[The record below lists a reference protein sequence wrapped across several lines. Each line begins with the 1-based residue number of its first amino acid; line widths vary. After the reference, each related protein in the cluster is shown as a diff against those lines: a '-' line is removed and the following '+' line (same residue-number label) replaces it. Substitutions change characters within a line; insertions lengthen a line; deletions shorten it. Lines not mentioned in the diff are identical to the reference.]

1 MKNLVKIGVTR
12 LYKNIFFIVGCVLA
26 FLITEWFVSVGPI
39 PQLAKY
45 GATTNAIVV
54 SAGIIFFF
62 ALFTGMFFGGERES
76 GILRNQVMAGYSQ
89 KEIFFGRYITLLIA
103 LTVMNLFWI
112 LGAVVGG
119 TKIDAQMLKYIGIEF
134 LYNAAAITVVLAIC
148 SRTKKQLNGIVI
160 SLGIAYLCVTGV
172 LVGNFIYSITADI
185 SKTVSMIVAYIYNLS
200 PVGQCFARSGIAD
213 EGIDTLWIQLLASL
227 TVLVLGFFFGTFKVS
242 KSDVN

>member
-45 GATTNAIVV
+45 GAATNAIVV

-103 LTVMNLFWI
+103 LAVMNLSWI

-119 TKIDAQMLKYIGIEF
+119 TKIDAGMLEYICIEF
-134 LYNAAAITVVLAIC
+134 LYNAAAIAIILAIC
-148 SRTKKQLNGIVI
+148 SRAKKQTNGIVI
-160 SLGIAYLCVTGV
+160 SLGIAYLCVTGC
-172 LVGNFIYSITADI
+172 LIGNYIYSITCDI

-213 EGIDTLWIQLLASL
+213 EGIDALWIQLLASL

-242 KSDVN
+242 KSDVT

>member
-12 LYKNIFFIVGCVLA
+12 LYKNIFFIVCCVLA

-45 GATTNAIVV
+45 GAATNAIVV

-103 LTVMNLFWI
+103 LAVMNLFWI

-134 LYNAAAITVVLAIC
+134 LYNAQQPPPI
-148 SRTKKQLNGIVI
+148 K
-160 SLGIAYLCVTGV
+160 
-172 LVGNFIYSITADI
+172 
-185 SKTVSMIVAYIYNLS
+185 
-200 PVGQCFARSGIAD
+200 RS
-213 EGIDTLWIQLLASL
+213 S
-227 TVLVLGFFFGTFKVS
+227 VFFFRNICQFADNGRGCSVLLTLS
-242 KSDVN
+242 HRMLLWEIETIQ

>member
-12 LYKNIFFIVGCVLA
+12 LYKNIFFIVCCVLA

-45 GATTNAIVV
+45 GAATNAIVV

-62 ALFTGMFFGGERES
+62 AMFTGIFYGGEKES
-76 GILRNQVMAGYSQ
+76 GILRNQVMAGYSR
-89 KEIFFGRYITLLIA
+89 KVIFFGRYITLLIA
-103 LTVMNLFWI
+103 LAVMNLFWI
-112 LGAVVGG
+112 LGAVVAG
-119 TKIDAQMLKYIGIEF
+119 TKLDSEMLVYIGIEF
-134 LYNAAAITVVLAIC
+134 LYNAAAIAVVLAIC
-148 SRTKKQLNGIVI
+148 SRTKKQINGVVI

-172 LVGNFIYSITADI
+172 LIGNYIYYITSEI
-185 SKTVSMIVAYIYNLS
+185 SKTASTIVAYVYNLS

-213 EGIDTLWIQLLASL
+213 EGIDAIWIQLLASL

-242 KSDVN
+242 QSDVN

>member
-1 MKNLVKIGVTR
+1 MKNLVKIGVIR
-12 LYKNIFFIVGCVLA
+12 LYKNIFYIVCCVLA
-26 FLITEWFVSVGPI
+26 FLITEWFISVGPV

-89 KEIFFGRYITLLIA
+89 NKIFFARYITLLIA
-103 LTVMNLFWI
+103 LAVMNLFWI

-119 TKIDAQMLKYIGIEF
+119 AKLEAEMLRYIGIEF
-134 LYNAAAITVVLAIC
+134 LYNAAAIAVILAIC
-148 SRTKKQLNGIVI
+148 SRTKKQINGIVI

-172 LVGNFIYSITADI
+172 LVGNYIYSITADV
-185 SKTVSMIVAYIYNLS
+185 SGTVSTIVAYIYNLS
-200 PVGQCFARSGIAD
+200 PVGQCFARSGIGD
-213 EGIDTLWIQLLASL
+213 EGIQTLWVQLLASL

-242 KSDVN
+242 KSDVS

>member
-12 LYKNIFFIVGCVLA
+12 LYKNIFYIVCCALA

-45 GATTNAIVV
+45 GAATNAIVV

-103 LTVMNLFWI
+103 LAVMNLSWI

-119 TKIDAQMLKYIGIEF
+119 TKIDAGMLEYIGIEF
-134 LYNAAAITVVLAIC
+134 LYNAAAIAVILAIC
-148 SRTKKQLNGIVI
+148 SRAKKQTNGIVI

-172 LVGNFIYSITADI
+172 LIGNYIYSITCDI
-185 SKTVSMIVAYIYNLS
+185 SKTVCTIVAYIYNLS

-213 EGIDTLWIQLLASL
+213 EGIDALWIQLLASL

-242 KSDVN
+242 KSDVT